1 MTRGGPTPMSMQ
13 RWNGGMRGSTSV
25 GGLLVLALLLW
36 SPAPGQADMETAA
49 WAALKN
55 GDHVALL
62 RHASAPGTDDPPGF
76 RLDDCSTQRNLS
88 EAGREQARSIG
99 ARFREHGIENVVIYS
114 SQWCRCLETAK
125 LLDLGKVNRFPGLN
139 SFFRD
144 GSREAV
150 QTAEVREL
158 INQRPKGTSLVLVT
172 HQVNITALS
181 GVSPQSGEIV
191 VLRPDGENLT
201 VVGRIPH
208 R

>member
-1 MTRGGPTPMSMQ
+1 MSMQ
-13 RWNGGMRGSTSV
+13 RWNGGMHGPTAF

-36 SPAPGQADMETAA
+36 SPAPGQADMETAV

-144 GSREAV
+144 GSREAI
-150 QTAEVREL
+150 QTAEVRAL
-158 INQRPKGTSLVLVT
+158 IDKRPKGTSLVLVT

-181 GVSPQSGEIV
+181 GVFPQSGEIV

>member
-1 MTRGGPTPMSMQ
+1 MHGPTAF
-13 RWNGGMRGSTSV
+13 
-25 GGLLVLALLLW
+25 GGLLVLALLLR
-36 SPAPGQADMETAA
+36 SPAPGQADMETAV

-144 GSREAV
+144 GSREAL
-150 QTAEVREL
+150 QTAEVRAL
-158 INQRPKGTSLVLVT
+158 INKRPKGTSLVLVT

-181 GVSPQSGEIV
+181 GVFPQSGEIV

>member
-1 MTRGGPTPMSMQ
+1 MHGPTAI
-13 RWNGGMRGSTSV
+13 

-36 SPAPGQADMETAA
+36 SPAPGQADMETAV

-99 ARFREHGIENVVIYS
+99 ARFREHGIDNVVIYS

-144 GSREAV
+144 GSREAL
-150 QTAEVREL
+150 QTAEVRAL
-158 INQRPKGTSLVLVT
+158 IDKRPKGTSLVLVT

-191 VLRPDGENLT
+191 VLRPDGENLA

>member
-1 MTRGGPTPMSMQ
+1 MSMR
-13 RWNGGMRGSTSV
+13 RWNSGMHGSTAV

-36 SPAPGQADMETAA
+36 SPAPGQADLETAV

-55 GDHVALL
+55 GGHVALL
-62 RHASAPGTDDPPGF
+62 RHANAPGNDDPPGF
-76 RLDDCSTQRNLS
+76 RLDDCTTQRNLS

-150 QTAEVREL
+150 QTAEVRAL
-158 INQRPKGTSLVLVT
+158 INKRPKGTSLILVT

-181 GVSPQSGEIV
+181 GVFPQSGEIV
-191 VLRPDGENLT
+191 VLRPEGENLT

>member
-1 MTRGGPTPMSMQ
+1 MHGPTAI
-13 RWNGGMRGSTSV
+13 

-36 SPAPGQADMETAA
+36 SPAPGQADMETAV
-49 WAALKN
+49 WVALKN

-144 GSREAV
+144 GSREAL
-150 QTAEVREL
+150 QTAEVRAL
-158 INQRPKGTSLVLVT
+158 INKRPKGTSLVLVT

-181 GVSPQSGEIV
+181 GVFPQSGEIV

>member
-1 MTRGGPTPMSMQ
+1 
-13 RWNGGMRGSTSV
+13 MRKHASATIGI
-25 GGLLVLALLLW
+25 LVLALLLRF
-36 SPAPGQADMETAA
+36 PTPGLADAETAS
-49 WAALKN
+49 WSALKN
-55 GDHVALL
+55 GDHIALL
-62 RHASAPGTDDPPGF
+62 RHAHAPGTGDPPGF
-76 RLDDCSTQRNLS
+76 RLDDCATQRNLS

-125 LLDLGKVNRFPGLN
+125 QLGLGKVDPFPGLN

-150 QTAEVREL
+150 QTAEVRAL
-158 INQRPKGTSLVLVT
+158 IRKHPKGTSLVLVT
-172 HQVNITALS
+172 HQVNIAALS
-181 GVSPQSGEIV
+181 GVNPQSGEIV

-201 VVGRIPH
+201 VIGRIPH

>member
-1 MTRGGPTPMSMQ
+1 MH
-13 RWNGGMRGSTSV
+13 GSTAV

-36 SPAPGQADMETAA
+36 SPAPGQADLETAV

-150 QTAEVREL
+150 QTAEVRAL
-158 INQRPKGTSLVLVT
+158 IDKRPKGTSLVLVT

-181 GVSPQSGEIV
+181 GVFPQSGEIV
-191 VLRPDGENLT
+191 VLRPDGENPT

>member
-1 MTRGGPTPMSMQ
+1 MH
-13 RWNGGMRGSTSV
+13 GSTAV

-36 SPAPGQADMETAA
+36 SPATGQADMETAL

-55 GDHVALL
+55 GDHVALI

-99 ARFREHGIENVVIYS
+99 TRFREHGIENVVIYS

-150 QTAEVREL
+150 QTAEVRAL
-158 INQRPKGTSLVLVT
+158 INERPKGTSLVLVT

-181 GVSPQSGEIV
+181 GVFPQSGEIV

>member
-1 MTRGGPTPMSMQ
+1 MRRSILHCGAGIPGTALGGI
-13 RWNGGMRGSTSV
+13 
-25 GGLLVLALLLW
+25 LLLALLL
-36 SPAPGQADMETAA
+36 SFPAPGLADMETAL

-55 GDHVALL
+55 GDHVALM
-62 RHASAPGTDDPPGF
+62 RHARAPGTDDPPGF

-99 ARFREHGIENVVIYS
+99 ARFREHAIENVVIYS
-114 SQWCRCLETAK
+114 SQWCRCLETAQ
-125 LLDLGKVNRFPGLN
+125 LLDLGKVNPFPGLN

-144 GSREAV
+144 GSREDT
-150 QTAEVREL
+150 QTAEVRAL
-158 INQRPKGTSLVLVT
+158 IKKRPKGASLVLVT

-181 GVSPQSGEIV
+181 GVIPKSGEIV

-201 VVGRIPH
+201 LMGRI

>member
-1 MTRGGPTPMSMQ
+1 MSMR
-13 RWNGGMRGSTSV
+13 RWNSGMHGSTAV

-36 SPAPGQADMETAA
+36 SPAPGQADLETAV

-55 GDHVALL
+55 GGHVALL
-62 RHASAPGTDDPPGF
+62 RHANAPGNDDPPGF
-76 RLDDCSTQRNLS
+76 RLDDCTTQRNLS

-150 QTAEVREL
+150 QTAEVRAL
-158 INQRPKGTSLVLVT
+158 INKRLKGTSLILVT

-181 GVSPQSGEIV
+181 GVFPQSGEIV
-191 VLRPDGENLT
+191 VLRPEGENLT

>member
-13 RWNGGMRGSTSV
+13 RWNVGMHCSTAV

-36 SPAPGQADMETAA
+36 SPAPGQADVEAA
-49 WAALKN
+49 VWAALKN

-150 QTAEVREL
+150 QTAEVRAL

-191 VLRPDGENLT
+191 VLRPEGENLT

>member
-1 MTRGGPTPMSMQ
+1 MSMQ
-13 RWNGGMRGSTSV
+13 RWNGGMHGPTAI

-36 SPAPGQADMETAA
+36 SPAPGQADMETAV

-144 GSREAV
+144 GSREAL
-150 QTAEVREL
+150 QAAEVRAL
-158 INQRPKGTSLVLVT
+158 INKRPKGTSLVLVT

-181 GVSPQSGEIV
+181 GVFPQSGEIV

>member
-1 MTRGGPTPMSMQ
+1 MTQGGPTPMSMR
-13 RWNGGMRGSTSV
+13 RWNSGMHGSTAV

-36 SPAPGQADMETAA
+36 SPAPGQADLETAV

-55 GDHVALL
+55 GGHVALL
-62 RHASAPGTDDPPGF
+62 RHANAPGNDDPPGF
-76 RLDDCSTQRNLS
+76 RLDDCTTQRNLS

-150 QTAEVREL
+150 QTAEVRAL
-158 INQRPKGTSLVLVT
+158 INKRPKGTSLILVT

-181 GVSPQSGEIV
+181 GVFPQSGEIV
-191 VLRPDGENLT
+191 VLRPEGENLT